1 MKLVL
6 ATTANGRFF
15 HLLDDLKDEGV
26 TVVEAFDDETLR
38 AEIAD
43 AEAIYG
49 WPAAAALAHARR
61 LRWIQTSSAGVEQL
75 WSSQE
80 LRERDIIITNTRGAH
95 APNIAEHAF
104 ALLLA
109 FSRGVLFARE
119 AQAARRW
126 EAAAVREV
134 SWELAGGT
142 LGIIGYG
149 RIGRAVGAR
158 ARGFEMEVVA
168 VDREPVAPDDALAQ
182 VWPLDQLDDL
192 LTAADVVVVTA
203 PYTPQA
209 CGMLSAA
216 QFATMKPDAGLIVVS
231 RGGLVDHDALVA
243 ALQNDQC
250 KARPTPGWMRRQSS
264 RCPPTAR
271 SGACPTVS
279 SRRIPPG
286 IPSARSAARW
296 RFCARMPAG
305 SPKASRSSTSW
316 TRRRA
321 ISCQPPRPV
330 IPAQAGIHV
339 PPPPQG
345 TIGELTPLR
354 IGHYHRCKLTADS

>member
-43 AEAIYG
+43 ADGIYG
-49 WPAAAALAHARR
+49 WPPASVLPHARR
-61 LRWIQTSSAGVEQL
+61 LRWIQTSSAGVERL
-75 WSSQE
+75 WSSPE

-158 ARGFEMEVVA
+158 ARGFEMEVIA

-182 VWPLDQLDDL
+182 VWPLDRLDDL
-192 LTAADVVVVTA
+192 LAAADVVVVTA

-209 CGMLSAA
+209 RGMLSAA

-243 ALQNDQC
+243 ALQDDRRGP
-250 KARPTPGWMRRQSS
+250 AYAGLDATPTEPLPADSPLWGLPNCLITPHSS
-264 RCPPTAR
+264 GHSFR
-271 SGACPTVS
+271 
-279 SRRIPPG
+279 
-286 IPSARSAARW
+286 
-296 RFCARMPAG
+296 
-305 SPKASRSSTSW
+305 KE
-316 TRRRA
+316 RRA
-321 ISCQPPRPV
+321 VEILRENARRFAQGRPLINV
-330 IPAQAGIHV
+330 VDKTKG
-339 PPPPQG
+339 
-345 TIGELTPLR
+345 
-354 IGHYHRCKLTADS
+354 Y

>member
-6 ATTANGRFF
+6 ATAANGRFF

-26 TVVEAFDDETLR
+26 TVVEAFDEETLR

-49 WPAAAALAHARR
+49 WPAAAVLAHARR
-61 LRWIQTSSAGVEQL
+61 LRWIQTSSAGVDQL
-75 WSSQE
+75 WSSPA
-80 LRERDIIITNTRGAH
+80 LREREVIVTNSRGAH

-126 EAAAVREV
+126 AAAAVREV

-158 ARGFEMEVVA
+158 ARGFEMEVIA
-168 VDREPVAPDDALAQ
+168 VDREVVTADAAVAQ
-182 VWPLDQLDDL
+182 VWPLDRLDDL
-192 LTAADVVVVTA
+192 LAAADVVVVTA
-203 PYTPQA
+203 PYTPPA
-209 CGMLSAA
+209 RGMLSAA

-243 ALQNDQC
+243 ALQDDRQGP
-250 KARPTPGWMRRQSS
+250 AYAGLDATPTEPLPADSPLWSLSNCLITPHSS
-264 RCPPTAR
+264 GH
-271 SGACPTVS
+271 SLQ
-279 SRRIPPG
+279 
-286 IPSARSAARW
+286 
-296 RFCARMPAG
+296 
-305 SPKASRSSTSW
+305 KE
-316 TRRRA
+316 RRA
-321 ISCQPPRPV
+321 VEILRENARRFAQGQPLINV
-330 IPAQAGIHV
+330 VDKTKG
-339 PPPPQG
+339 
-345 TIGELTPLR
+345 
-354 IGHYHRCKLTADS
+354 Y